1 MNFDFTED
9 QCLFRDMIRDFVK
22 NEIKPI
28 AAQIERESHFP
39 VEVIAKMKD
48 LGLLGMTTP
57 EQYGGSGI
65 DELGFI
71 LAIEEISRVCA
82 STAITI
88 AVHHSVVQEPI
99 NNFGTTA
106 QKSTYLTA
114 LATGKY
120 LGAFALTEANAGS
133 DAASIRT
140 TAVRDGDSYIL
151 NGSKMFITNG
161 GVAGLVLV
169 AAVTKKVEGKN
180 EISLFLVETGTPGFS
195 IGKKE
200 DKMGLRA
207 SNTVELIFDDC
218 RIPASNLLGK
228 EGEGFKIIMNT
239 LDGSRI
245 GVAAQAL
252 GVARG
257 AFDAALCYSRERQQF
272 NRPLAHFQAI
282 QFMLADMATDIDAA
296 ALLTYRAAV
305 LKDQGKKFTREASM
319 AKLFASEMVQRVVTQ
334 ALQIHGGYGYMKD
347 YDVERFYRDARVM
360 SIYEGTSEVQRI
372 VIARTLMQSW

>member
-1 MNFDFTED
+1 
-9 QCLFRDMIRDFVK
+9 MIRDFVK